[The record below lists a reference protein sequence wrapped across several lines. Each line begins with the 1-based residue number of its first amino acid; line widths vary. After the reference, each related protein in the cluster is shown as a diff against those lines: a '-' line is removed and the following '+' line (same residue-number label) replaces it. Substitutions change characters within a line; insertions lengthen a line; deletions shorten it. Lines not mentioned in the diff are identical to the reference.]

1 MNKSRIGR
9 ENVRDVSPR
18 GDPRDDDAIKNR
30 IRGLS
35 SFKSYRGEDL
45 VKDAENLASSIK
57 DLKTA
62 QLRRIYGEVKK
73 MEMEFDKQH
82 EFNRDRAVLL
92 KPRLAYAA
100 SKKPEVKPIAEIF
113 SLCMDKVHDH
123 DDFLRFVSFF
133 EAILAYH
140 R

>member
-1 MNKSRIGR
+1 MNRSGR
-9 ENVRDVSPR
+9 RDEE
-18 GDPRDDDAIKNR
+18 RDRRASIEDEVTNNISKVT
-30 IRGLS
+30 
-35 SFKSYRGEDL
+35 SFKDYKGDTL
-45 VKDAENLASSIK
+45 VKDAENLAGSIR

-73 MEMEFDKQH
+73 MEMDFGKGEGSFS
-82 EFNRDRAVLL
+82 RDRVVML

-100 SKKPEVKPIAEIF
+100 SKKPEVIRIKNIF
-113 SLCMDKVHDH
+113 SKCIDKIQSRE
-123 DDFLRFVSFF
+123 DFYQFVSFF

>member
-1 MNKSRIGR
+1 MNQSGR
-9 ENVRDVSPR
+9 RDEERDRKASIEDEVTSISLGYIFKDYT
-18 GDPRDDDAIKNR
+18 GDT
-30 IRGLS
+30 
-35 SFKSYRGEDL
+35 L
-45 VKDAENLASSIK
+45 VKDAENLAGSIR

-73 MEMEFDKQH
+73 MEMDFGKGEGSFS
-82 EFNRDRAVLL
+82 RDRVVML

-100 SKKPEVKPIAEIF
+100 SKKPEVIRIKNIF
-113 SLCMDKVHDH
+113 SKCIDKIQGPE
-123 DDFLRFVSFF
+123 DFSRFVSFF

>member
-1 MNKSRIGR
+1 MNQSGR
-9 ENVRDVSPR
+9 RDEE
-18 GDPRDDDAIKNR
+18 RDRRASIEDEVTSHISKVT
-30 IRGLS
+30 
-35 SFKSYRGEDL
+35 SFKDYTGDIL
-45 VKDAENLASSIK
+45 VKDAESLAGSIR

-73 MEMEFDKQH
+73 MEMDFGKGS
-82 EFNRDRAVLL
+82 FSRDRVVML

-100 SKKPEVKPIAEIF
+100 SKKPEVIRIKNIF
-113 SLCMDKVHDH
+113 SKCIDKIQSPE
-123 DDFLRFVSFF
+123 DFSRFVSFF

>member
-1 MNKSRIGR
+1 MNQSGR
-9 ENVRDVSPR
+9 RDEE
-18 GDPRDDDAIKNR
+18 RDRRASIEDEVTSHISKVA
-30 IRGLS
+30 
-35 SFKSYRGEDL
+35 SFKDYTGDIL
-45 VKDAENLASSIK
+45 VKDAENLAGSIR

-73 MEMEFDKQH
+73 MEMDFGKGEGSFS
-82 EFNRDRAVLL
+82 RDRVVML

-100 SKKPEVKPIAEIF
+100 SKKPEVIRIKNIF
-113 SLCMDKVHDH
+113 SKCIDKIQSPE
-123 DDFLRFVSFF
+123 DFSQFVSFF

>member
-1 MNKSRIGR
+1 MNQGGR
-9 ENVRDVSPR
+9 RDEMKDRRSDVEEVFTSHISNVGSLKDYA
-18 GDPRDDDAIKNR
+18 GD
-30 IRGLS
+30 L
-35 SFKSYRGEDL
+35 L
-45 VKDAENLASSIK
+45 VKDAENIAGSIRG

-73 MEMEFDKQH
+73 IEMDFKKGEGSFS
-82 EFNRDRAVLL
+82 RDRIVML

-100 SKKPEVKPIAEIF
+100 SKKYEVILIKNIF
-113 SLCMDKVHDH
+113 TKCIDKIQDL
-123 DDFLRFVSFF
+123 DDFTKFVSFF